1 MNSYLKLIMYV
12 GGLGIS
18 YVAGVFYGKHLNKPK
33 VRPEDE
39 EAINDVMNQINAALA
54 GLKDK

>member
-1 MNSYLKLIMYV
+1 VNSYLKLVMYV

-18 YVAGVFYGKHLNKPK
+18 YVAGVFYGKQINKPK

-39 EAINDVMNQINAALA
+39 KAINDVMDQINAALA